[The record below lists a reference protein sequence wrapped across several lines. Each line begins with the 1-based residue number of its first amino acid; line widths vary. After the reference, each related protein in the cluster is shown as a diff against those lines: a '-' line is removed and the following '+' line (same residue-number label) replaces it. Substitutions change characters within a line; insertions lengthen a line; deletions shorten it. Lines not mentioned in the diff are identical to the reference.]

1 MSALSLG
8 ALGMVPASA
17 STAGTVQLAQRAL
30 SRVPAAAVRP
40 AGVPA
45 GSVLEKHNCAVI
57 HVTPNGHEESVHCA
71 DVWFKAIPDEGGIGD
86 VFGGNE
92 VYCQTPGGT
101 LMDCDSITEEA
112 QMTSPQF
119 PGKSY
124 VQTGACGT
132 VIGHSD
138 CGVRRVENVTP
149 SQTDDPNDL
158 DGATCV
164 YTGHAVDD
172 VVETS
177 DDTTAAGT
185 IATGPFSIGC

>member
-71 DVWFKAIPDEGGIGD
+71 DVWFKALPDEGGIGD

-92 VYCQTPGGT
+92 VFCQTPGGT

-112 QMTSPQF
+112 RMTSPQF
-119 PGKSY
+119 PGKS
-124 VQTGACGT
+124 
-132 VIGHSD
+132 
-138 CGVRRVENVTP
+138 
-149 SQTDDPNDL
+149 
-158 DGATCV
+158 
-164 YTGHAVDD
+164 
-172 VVETS
+172 
-177 DDTTAAGT
+177 
-185 IATGPFSIGC
+185 